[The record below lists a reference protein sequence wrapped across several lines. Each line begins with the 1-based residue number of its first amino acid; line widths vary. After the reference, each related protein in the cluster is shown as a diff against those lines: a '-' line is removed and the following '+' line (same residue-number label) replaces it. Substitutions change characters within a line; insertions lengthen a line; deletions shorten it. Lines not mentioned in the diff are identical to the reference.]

1 MQQFSDLGI
10 QLKGSRTQQKVQC
23 PNCIKLGKENYRD
36 TCLSVNTSDG
46 VYNCHKCG
54 WQGKVKTENNF
65 TMETKIYKVPEKKNM
80 KRLTDSGKEFLLS
93 RGITEEVIEKN
104 KIVSTTDNRNILLP
118 YFKNGKI
125 VNYKTRGI
133 DGKFF
138 TQSRDAEPTIYN
150 YDRCVDR
157 DAIVIC
163 EGEMDSLSWEV
174 AGIDFHTS
182 VNMGAPNS
190 NDKNIDKKL
199 ECISNCYEVFEK
211 AKAIYIATDED
222 ENGRNL
228 QRELV
233 RRFGAEKCLLV
244 DLSPYKDANEVLV
257 AEGAES
263 LQKRLKIASTPK
275 VEGIFNVDDVSASM
289 LDGFHNGQER
299 GTTTHIESVD
309 NAWTWRNGEVNIW
322 TGYQNEGKSLFLN
335 QLATLKAVF
344 DGWKFAVFSPENMP
358 INDFFNDIIE
368 MYIGRSSDPFHGN
381 LQMTLEEYKEA
392 MDFVKKHFFIIYPK
406 KDFQLNTIFEKAKFL
421 VKTKGIRS
429 LIIDPYNTIQHRMKS
444 GEREDLYISR
454 FMSELKRFAL
464 DQNISVNLVAHQVT
478 PMKDN
483 DGRYIKPDVNR
494 IKGGG
499 TFADKADNVMF
510 VWRPERALDYSST
523 LVTFGSQK
531 IKKQKL
537 VGTPQEIT
545 DISFNVKEQRY
556 YFNGKTPFVKVD
568 EHRTGQISNVTNLD
582 NLW

>member
-1 MQQFSDLGI
+1 MPNFSDLGI
-10 QLKGSRTQQKVQC
+10 QLKGNRNQQKVQC
-23 PNCIKLGKENYRD
+23 PNCVKLGKENYKD
-36 TCLSVNTSDG
+36 TCLSVNLSEG
-46 VYNCHKCG
+46 IYNCHKCG
-54 WQGKVKTENNF
+54 WQGKVKRENNI
-65 TMETKIYKVPEKKNM
+65 TMETKVYKTPEKKNM
-80 KRLTDSGKEFLLS
+80 KLLTDAGRKFLTS
-93 RGITEEVIEKN
+93 RGITDDVIANN
-104 KIVSTTDNRNILLP
+104 KIVSTRDGKSIIFP
-118 YFKNGKI
+118 YFREGRMTNF
-125 VNYKTRGI
+125 KTRGI

-138 TQSRDAEPTIYN
+138 TQSKDAEPLVYN
-150 YDRCVDR
+150 YDRCKESDT
-157 DAIVIC
+157 IVIC

-174 AGIDFHTS
+174 AGIEFHTS

-199 ECISNCYEVFEK
+199 ECLNTSYDIFES
-211 AKAIYIATDED
+211 AKRIYIATDED

-244 DLSPYKDANEVLV
+244 DLSPYKDANEVLIN
-257 AEGAES
+257 EGVES
-263 LQKRLKIASTPK
+263 LRNRLKIASTPK
-275 VEGIFNVDDVSASM
+275 VEGIFSLDDVQASM

-299 GTTTHIESVD
+299 GTTTYIEEVD
-309 NAWTWRNGEVNIW
+309 RAWTWRNGEVNIW

-368 MYIGRSSDPFHGN
+368 MYIGRSSDPYHNN

-392 MDFVKKHFFIIYPK
+392 MDFVKKHFFLIYPK
-406 KDFQLNTIFEKAKFL
+406 KDFQLDSIFERAKFL

-429 LIIDPYNTIQHRMKS
+429 LIIDPYNTVQHKMRS

-454 FMSELKRFAL
+454 FMSELKRFAIE
-464 DQNISVNLVAHQVT
+464 QNISVNLVAHQVT
-478 PMKDN
+478 PQKDN

-510 VWRPERALDYSST
+510 VWRRDRALDYSST

-537 VGTPQEIT
+537 VGIPQEINE
-545 DISFNVKEQRY
+545 ISFNVREQRY
-556 YFNGKTPFVKVD
+556 YYNGKTPFTKVD
-568 EHRTGQISNVTNLD
+568 EYRTGKSSNVTDLD
-582 NLW
+582 NIW

>member
-568 EHRTGQISNVTNLD
+568 EHRTGQISNVTDLD

>member
-1 MQQFSDLGI
+1 MGNFADLGI
-10 QLKGSRTQQKVQC
+10 QIKGNRNQQKVQC
-23 PNCIKLGKENYRD
+23 PNCIKLGKENYKD
-36 TCLSVNTSDG
+36 TCLSVNLSEG
-46 VYNCHKCG
+46 IYNCHKCG
-54 WQGKVKTENNF
+54 WYGKVKSENSIV
-65 TMETKIYKVPEKKNM
+65 MEAKVYKTPEKNNM
-80 KRLTDSGKEFLLS
+80 KLLTDQGRSFLNS
-93 RGITEEVIEKN
+93 RGITDEVIDKN
-104 KIVSTTDNRNILLP
+104 KIVSTKDNRSILFP
-118 YFKNGKI
+118 YFRDGKI
-125 VNYKTRGI
+125 VNFKTRGI

-138 TQSRDAEPTIYN
+138 TQSRDAEPIIYN
-150 YDRCVDR
+150 YDRCK
-157 DAIVIC
+157 DAKGIVIC

-174 AGIDFHTS
+174 AGMEAHTS

-199 ECISNCYEVFEK
+199 ECISNCYDVFDRNIP
-211 AKAIYIATDED
+211 IYIATDED

-244 DLSPYKDANEVLV
+244 DLKPFKDANEVLLK
-257 AEGAES
+257 EGAES
-263 LQKRLKIASTPK
+263 LKRRLKMASTPK
-275 VEGIFNVDDVSASM
+275 VEGIFNLDDVRASM
-289 LDGFHNGQER
+289 LDGFHNGQDR
-299 GTTTHIESVD
+299 GTTTYID
-309 NAWTWRNGEVNIW
+309 AIDKAWTWRNGEVNIW

-344 DGWKFAVFSPENMP
+344 DGWKFAIFSPENLP
-358 INDFFNDIIE
+358 LNDFFNDIIE
-368 MYIGRSSDPFHGN
+368 MYIGRSSDPYHN
-381 LQMTLEEYKEA
+381 SLQMSLEEYNEA
-392 MDFVKKHFFIIYPK
+392 MDFVNKHFFLIYPK
-406 KDFQLNTIFEKAKFL
+406 KDFQLNSIFERAKFL

-429 LIIDPYNTIQHRMKS
+429 LIIDPYNVVQHKMRS

-464 DQNISVNLVAHQVT
+464 DQNISVHLVAHQVT
-478 PMKDN
+478 PQKDN

-510 VWRPERALDYSST
+510 IWRPDRALEYSST

-537 VGTPQEIT
+537 VGIPQEIT

-556 YFNGKTPFVKVD
+556 YYNGKTPFTKVD
-568 EHRTGQISNVTNLD
+568 EYRTGKSSNVTNLD